1 MVPLPMASLFPHPP
15 IFLCGQLPGREG
27 QDPEAERRDT
37 SAGKG
42 SSGGEDPE
50 SSAQD

>member
-1 MVPLPMASLFPHPP
+1 MPLPVVSLCLHLP
-15 IFLCGQLPGREG
+15 IVLSGLLPGREG
-27 QDPEAERRDT
+27 QDPEAECRDT

-42 SSGGEDPE
+42 GSGGEDPE